1 MRKNVNLRRRRMG
14 GFSLIEVLA
23 ALVIFSVAIVALV
36 ESFGASTAIQ
46 ADLVEHSR
54 ALMLAENVL
63 EEVRAANR
71 FETGRRGGPFDGID
85 AGFEWESQ
93 IAATDVD
100 GLYRVSV
107 RVRWRDRG
115 EAELTSLM
123 AERITPH
130 ME

>member
-1 MRKNVNLRRRRMG
+1 MLKHADGGRQRGG

-46 ADLVEHSR
+46 ADLIEHSR

-63 EEVRAANR
+63 EEIRAANR

-93 IAATDVD
+93 ISATDME

-107 RVRWRDRG
+107 RVVWRDRG

-123 AERITPH
+123 AERITPI